1 VKPWENESINREQR
15 KCCIR
20 RITSAM
26 KSYNTSAKKR
36 DSQRRGSRRLNEK
49 TELSMSTQVQ
59 KTHLSR
65 IELSSLRYRFANFKR
80 DIFSQAI
87 SPGLKPE
94 TWLLGELTEMGV
106 NYENWAGPSD
116 HASDPRQVTG
126 LIYNRDLPPLPRL
139 SSIAFTLT

>member
-1 VKPWENESINREQR
+1 
-15 KCCIR
+15 
-20 RITSAM
+20 M

-94 TWLLGELTEMGV
+94 TWLLGEIEMGV
-106 NYENWAGPSD
+106 NNENRTGLSD
-116 HASDPRQVTG
+116 HTGDPRQVAG
-126 LIYNRDLPPLPRL
+126 LI
-139 SSIAFTLT
+139 